1 MRGERQIRKKGLMV
15 GPLACFKGIYLSRF
29 TFYNLFLQ
37 AFSITFNLKSILSLI
52 LYTLAI
58 LSERNG

>member
-1 MRGERQIRKKGLMV
+1 MV